1 MRSKILRSSSAPA
14 PIVVGTISTITNATD
29 LTAKTPTLSVTIDR
43 GDGLGAVAIVPEA
56 WDWLQDD
63 SDAGITGPTTATPSI
78 AISAAGKRTV
88 TCRFTIDVDGQGTL
102 REYEAEPESYVV
114 GPTTF
119 SATANQPSGNATGAT
134 VTLNAPTV
142 LGGVQPYTYSRVIKG
157 PWDSAYATT
166 NLADATADG
175 TTFAV
180 GSRTL
185 GLRAGKYFVPLTVTD
200 AVGQVVLLIE
210 EFEIGTNGW
219 LTLDLSTF
227 TLVEGSVAGLV
238 TGITSTQLV
247 VENLLADAVS
257 EGSRLRGPA
266 LHSGTWML
274 SLQADITDTRCVIV
288 GGWSLADGD
297 PSGMLGPGSNS
308 TAAEASFSVSG
319 AAMTQGTLQA
329 IDRVTYFWE
338 MGAGGKCSSPGGTT
352 WVPAGSL
359 GTAQGLATAHDSTGE
374 TSAELALH
382 IQRKSTAAGVAH
394 TIPYSAKVRYAPADA

>member
-1 MRSKILRSSSAPA
+1 MPDVIRRGSSPT
-14 PIVVGTISTITNATD
+14 VVVTISTVIDQSTLNPVSPTVNATVNGAAATI
-29 LTAKTPTLSVTIDR
+29 TAW
-43 GDGLGAVAIVPEA
+43 A
-56 WDWLQDD
+56 WKVNG
-63 SDAGITGPTTATPSI
+63 STSGIAGPTTATPTYTPTTKGEK
-78 AISAAGKRTV
+78 AITCDV
-88 TCRFTIDVDGQGTL
+88 TIGGVVYASTP
-102 REYEAEPESYVV
+102 EYFIV

-119 SATANQPSGNATGAT
+119 AVTANQPTGNATGAT

-142 LGGVQPYTYSRVIKG
+142 AGGVTPYTYARTVKG

-166 NLADATADG
+166 NLGSATAAS

-185 GLRAGKYFVPLTVTD
+185 GTRAGKYIVLTTVTD
-200 AVGQVVLLIE
+200 AVSQALTVVE

-227 TLVEGSVAGLV
+227 TLVEGSVTGLI
-238 TGITSTQLV
+238 TGITSTQFV
-247 VENLLADAVS
+247 VENLLADAIS
-257 EGSRLRGPA
+257 EGSRLRGPS
-266 LHSGTWML
+266 LHSGAWML

-288 GGWSLADGD
+288 GGWALADGD

-308 TAAEASFSVSG
+308 TAVEASFSVAG
-319 AAMTQGTLQA
+319 TAMTQGTLQA

-338 MGAGGKCSSPGGTT
+338 MGSGGKCSSPGGTT

-382 IQRKSTAAGVAH
+382 IQRKSTAAGTAH
-394 TIPYSAKVRYAPADA
+394 TIPYSVKVRYAPSDT